1 MNALASEVP
10 SATAATLLGLYQ
22 TVDKLAWKDCA
33 DLPLVQLPVVVA
45 VNSKLLNLNVGPF
58 FGDIA
63 WNEENWGFLAS

>member
-1 MNALASEVP
+1 MNTLASEVP
-10 SATAATLLGLYQ
+10 SAAPATLLRLYQ
-22 TVDKLAWKDCA
+22 AVDTMAWKDYV